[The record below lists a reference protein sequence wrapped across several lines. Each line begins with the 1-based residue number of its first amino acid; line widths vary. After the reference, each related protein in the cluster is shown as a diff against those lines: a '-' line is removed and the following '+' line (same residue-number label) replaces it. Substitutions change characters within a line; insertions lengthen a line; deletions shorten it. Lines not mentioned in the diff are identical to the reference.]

1 MQAKKTYIAIDG
13 GHLRAAFRRGGYL
26 FGADNI
32 DKFARH
38 CLDKGEELLKVL
50 FYDCLPY
57 RTPEGGRD
65 ILHPITKKPLPQRSK
80 QVFRALEQK
89 DLFALRLGTLVFR
102 GWHMRPGADGKKEQ
116 DYKATFEQKG
126 VDMRIGLD
134 MASLAELRL
143 ADRIILLS
151 GDADL
156 IPAMKLCR
164 KRGIQVVVV
173 KLPSMTLSSKLI
185 AHTDILRRK
194 EWCKG
199 LTREAQE
206 GN

>member
-1 MQAKKTYIAIDG
+1 MKKTYIAIDG
-13 GHLRAAFRRGGYL
+13 GYLRAVFRRSGYS
-26 FGADNI
+26 FGADGI

-57 RTPEGGRD
+57 QTPEGGKE
-65 ILHPITKKPLPQRSK
+65 ILHPVTKVPLTQKSK
-80 QVFRALEQK
+80 KVFWDLEQK

-102 GWHMRPGADGKKEQ
+102 GWHLRPGTDGKKEK
-116 DYKATFEQKG
+116 DYKATFQQKG

-151 GDADL
+151 ADTDL

-164 KRGIQVVVV
+164 KRGIQVVAIQ
-173 KLPSMTLSSKLI
+173 LPSTPLPPKLI

-199 LTREAQE
+199 LTRERK
-206 GN
+206 